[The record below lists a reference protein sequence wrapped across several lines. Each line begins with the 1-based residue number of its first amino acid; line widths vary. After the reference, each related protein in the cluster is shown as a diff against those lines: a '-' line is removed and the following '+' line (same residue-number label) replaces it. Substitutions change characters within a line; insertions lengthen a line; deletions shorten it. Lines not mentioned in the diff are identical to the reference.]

1 MYRNERNL
9 RINSAINDS
18 DERSYM
24 ISISGVLGDSEIVDI
39 DYDDLSEATGIT
51 DLSVIEE
58 LLQVMY
64 DMNIIENLD
73 FEEGTMG

>member
-64 DMNIIENLD
+64 DMNIIDNLD

>member
-73 FEEGTMG
+73 FEEGTIG